1 MLFNSL
7 SFIVFLVIVLTLYYS
22 KIFNWTN
29 KKRMLLLASYVFYG
43 LWNPPLVVLL
53 WISTVVD
60 WTAGR
65 KLAVIENQR
74 KRKLWLLLSMFVNL
88 GFLAFFK
95 YGNFLLE
102 NFTLLVN
109 AIGWD
114 FKPLPMDIILP
125 MGISFYTFQ
134 TMSYTID
141 MYYKKTKPYTGIEPA
156 RTFLDFALY
165 VTFFPQLVAG
175 PIVRAKDLITQFYE
189 PKKATVK
196 QFLWGLFL
204 LTIGLFQKVVLAD
217 TLLSGTADDVFGAK
231 DILNSVDAW
240 MGTLAFSGQIFFDFA
255 GYSTCAIGIAL
266 MLGIILPDN
275 FKYPYAS
282 IGFSD
287 LWRRWHISL
296 SSWLR
301 DYLYI
306 PLGGNRHGITRMYV
320 ALVLT
325 MLLGGLWHG
334 AAWTFVV
341 WGALHGS
348 YLIIERLLK
357 NVVKIKINAWNGI
370 LLALLTYT
378 CVNITWVF
386 FRAREFGT
394 AKNLITSMFFMNEDG
409 EKILQYIDILKVSIV
424 ITLLFI
430 CHWIMRNTSMKEM
443 STKVNPWV
451 FGIFWAF
458 LFFAIIISQGSGEQF
473 IYFQF

>member
-7 SFIVFLVIVLTLYYS
+7 SFVVFLVVVLVLYYA
-22 KIFNWTN
+22 KLFNWTN

-43 LWNPPLVVLL
+43 LWNPPLVILL
-53 WISTVVD
+53 WISTMVD
-60 WTAGR
+60 WTAGNQ
-65 KLAVIENQR
+65 LAKEDNQR
-74 KRKLWLLLSMFVNL
+74 KRNLWLMLSLVVNL

-95 YGNFLLE
+95 YRDFLLD
-102 NFTLLVN
+102 NFTTVVN
-109 AIGWD
+109 TYGYGYQTQ
-114 FKPLPMDIILP
+114 PMDIILP

-141 MYYKKTKPYTGIEPA
+141 IYKRQIQPA

-189 PKKATVK
+189 EKRATAK

-204 LTIGLFQKVVLAD
+204 LTIGLFQKIVMAD
-217 TLLSGTADDVFGAK
+217 TLLADTSDTVFGSGK
-231 DILNSVDAW
+231 LLHGVDAW
-240 MGTLAFSGQIFFDFA
+240 IGTLAFSGQIFFDFA

-275 FKYPYAS
+275 FRYPYAS
-282 IGFSD
+282 LGFSD
-287 LWRRWHISL
+287 LWQRWHISL

-306 PLGGNRHGITRMYV
+306 PLGGNRHGITRMYA
-320 ALVLT
+320 ALMIT

-334 AAWTFVV
+334 AAWTFMV
-341 WGALHGS
+341 WGGLHGT
-348 YLIIERLLK
+348 YLILERLQRRYLPFE
-357 NVVKIKINAWNGI
+357 INKWNGI
-370 LLALLTYT
+370 FLAFITFS

-386 FRAREFGT
+386 FRARTFDT
-394 AKNLITSMFFMNEDG
+394 AWNMIKSMFYMQTEG
-409 EKILQYIDILKVSIV
+409 EKILETFTVLKVSVVIV
-424 ITLLFI
+424 LLFL
-430 CHWIMRNTSMKEM
+430 CHWVMRNTSLKDL
-443 STKVNPWV
+443 SLKTPAWV
-451 FGIFWAF
+451 LGVVWAVMLF
-458 LFFAIIISQGSGEQF
+458 LIVIAQGSGEQF

>member
-7 SFIVFLVIVLTLYYS
+7 SFVVFLVIVMALYYS
-22 KIFNWTN
+22 KLLTWTG
-29 KKRMLLLASYVFYG
+29 KKRMLLLASYIFYG
-43 LWNPPLVVLL
+43 MWNPPLVILL

-60 WTAGR
+60 WTAG
-65 KLAVIENQR
+65 KQLQVLHVNQR
-74 KRKLWLLLSMFVNL
+74 KRKLWLLLSMVVNL

-95 YGNFLLE
+95 YGDFLLE
-102 NFTLLVN
+102 NFVNLMN
-109 AIGWD
+109 AIGID
-114 FKPLPMDIILP
+114 FQARPMDIILP

-141 MYYKKTKPYTGIEPA
+141 MYYRKTERA

-175 PIVRAKDLITQFYE
+175 PIVRAKELLGQFYE
-189 PKKATVK
+189 PKRATAN

-204 LTIGLFQKVVLAD
+204 LTAGLFQKVVLAD
-217 TLLSGTADDVFGAK
+217 TLLSGSSDAVFDSGKVMSAL
-231 DILNSVDAW
+231 DSW
-240 MGTLAFSGQIFFDFA
+240 TGTLAFSGQIFFDFA

-266 MLGIILPDN
+266 MLGIVLPDN
-275 FKYPYAS
+275 FRYPYAA

-320 ALVLT
+320 ALMLT

-341 WGALHGS
+341 WGALHGI
-348 YLIIERLLK
+348 YLVVERMLRG
-357 NVVKIKINAWNGI
+357 VVHIKIGKYNGI

-386 FRAREFGT
+386 FRATDFDIAWTMIR
-394 AKNLITSMFFMNEDG
+394 SMFFMNPEG
-409 EKILQYIDILKVSIV
+409 ELILGYFDIVKVMVV
-424 ITLLFI
+424 IAATFL
-430 CHWIMRNTSMKEM
+430 CHWFMRNTSMKEQ
-443 STKVNPWV
+443 SERLKPVTL
-451 FGIFWAF
+451 GLIWAV
-458 LFFAIIISQGSGEQF
+458 LFFFICISQGTGEQF

>member
-7 SFIVFLVIVLTLYYS
+7 SFVVFLILVLALYYS
-22 KIFNWTN
+22 KLFNWTN

-43 LWNPPLVVLL
+43 LWNPPLVILL
-53 WISTVVD
+53 WISTIVD
-60 WTAGR
+60 WTAGN
-65 KLAVIENQR
+65 KLVTEQNQK
-74 KRKLWLLLSMFVNL
+74 KRKFWLLLSMFVNL

-102 NFTLLVN
+102 NFTLGMQALGIDYE
-109 AIGWD
+109 AQ
-114 FKPLPMDIILP
+114 PMDIILP

-141 MYYKKTKPYTGIEPA
+141 MYYKKIKPA

-189 PKKATVK
+189 EKKATTQ
-196 QFLWGLFL
+196 QFIWGTFL

-217 TLLSGTADDVFGAK
+217 TLLADVSDNVFGSK
-231 DILNSVDAW
+231 DILHSLDAW
-240 MGTLAFSGQIFFDFA
+240 TGTLAFSGQIFFDFA

-275 FKYPYAS
+275 FRYPYAA

-296 SSWLR
+296 STWLR

-306 PLGGNRHGITRMYV
+306 PLGGNRNGITRMYV
-320 ALVLT
+320 ALMLT

-334 AAWTFVV
+334 AAWTFVI
-341 WGALHGS
+341 WGALHGI
-348 YLIIERLLK
+348 YLVAERLLK
-357 NVVKIKINAWNGI
+357 HKIHIKINAWNGI
-370 LLALLTYT
+370 FLALLTYT
-378 CVNITWVF
+378 LVNFTWVF
-386 FRAREFGT
+386 FRAREFST
-394 AKNLITSMFFMNEDG
+394 AKNMISSMLFMNPEG
-409 EKILQYIDILKVSIV
+409 EKILHGFDIFKVLIL
-424 ITLLFI
+424 IGILFL
-430 CHWIMRNTSMKEM
+430 CHWIMRNTSMKEVSQKISPM
-443 STKVNPWV
+443 VLGAVWAIM
-451 FGIFWAF
+451 IF
-458 LFFAIIISQGSGEQF
+458 LIAIAQGSGEQF

>member
-7 SFIVFLVIVLTLYYS
+7 SFIVFLVLVLALYYS
-22 KIFNWTN
+22 PIFNWTS

-53 WISTVVD
+53 WISTMVD
-60 WTAGR
+60 WTAGQ
-65 KLAVIENQR
+65 KLAVEENER
-74 KRKLWLLLSMFVNL
+74 KRKGWLVLSMVVNL

-95 YGNFLLE
+95 YRDFLLD
-102 NFTLLVN
+102 NFTSVVN
-109 AIGWD
+109 TYGYGYQAQ
-114 FKPLPMDIILP
+114 PMDIILP

-141 MYYKKTKPYTGIEPA
+141 MYKRKIEPA

-175 PIVRAKDLITQFYE
+175 PIVRAKDLISQFYE
-189 PKKATVK
+189 EKKATAN
-196 QFLWGLFL
+196 QFIWGLFL
-204 LTIGLFQKVVLAD
+204 LTVGLFQKIVLAD
-217 TLLSGTADDVFGAK
+217 TLLSTTADDVFGSNK
-231 DILNSVDAW
+231 LLHGVDAW
-240 MGTLAFSGQIFFDFA
+240 VGTLAFSGQIFFDFA

-266 MLGIILPDN
+266 LLGIVLPDN
-275 FKYPYAS
+275 FRYPYAAL
-282 IGFSD
+282 GFSD
-287 LWRRWHISL
+287 LWKRWHISL

-306 PLGGNRHGITRMYV
+306 PLGGNQFGVARMYA
-320 ALVLT
+320 ALVIT

-341 WGALHGS
+341 WGGLHGL
-348 YLIIERLLK
+348 YLILERLQRRYLPFQ
-357 NVVKIKINAWNGI
+357 ITAANGI
-370 LLALLTYT
+370 FLAFLTFT

-394 AKNLITSMFFMNEDG
+394 AWNMITSMSFLTSDG
-409 EKILQYIDILKVSIV
+409 EKIIETFDMWKVLTV
-424 ITLLFI
+424 VTVMFL
-430 CHWIMRNTSMKEM
+430 CHWFMRNTSMKEV
-443 STKVNPWV
+443 SLKTSPWV
-451 FGIFWAF
+451 MGVIWGL
-458 LFFAIIISQGSGEQF
+458 LFFLIVIAQGSGEQF

>member
-7 SFIVFLVIVLTLYYS
+7 SFVVFLVIVLALYYA
-22 KIFNWTN
+22 KILNWNN

-43 LWNPPLVVLL
+43 LWNPPLIILL

-60 WTAGR
+60 WTAGKR
-65 KLAVIENQR
+65 LAIEENPQ
-74 KRKLWLLLSMFVNL
+74 KRKFWLLLSMFVNL

-95 YGNFLLE
+95 YGDFLLE
-102 NFTLLVN
+102 NFVSLLNTV
-109 AIGWD
+109 GVD
-114 FKPLPMDIILP
+114 FQAMPMDIILP

-141 MYYKKTKPYTGIEPA
+141 LYKRKIEPA

-189 PKKATVK
+189 EKRVTYN
-196 QFLWGLFL
+196 QFVWGIFL
-204 LTIGLFQKVVLAD
+204 LTIGVFQKVVLAD
-217 TLLSGTADDVFGAK
+217 TLLSETADDVFGSSK
-231 DILNSVDAW
+231 LLHGIDAW
-240 MGTLAFSGQIFFDFA
+240 IGTLAFSGQIFFDFA

-266 MLGIILPDN
+266 MLGITLPDN
-275 FKYPYAS
+275 FRYPYAS
-282 IGFSD
+282 LGFSD
-287 LWRRWHISL
+287 LWGRWHISL

-320 ALVLT
+320 ALMLT

-334 AAWTFVV
+334 AAWTFMI
-341 WGALHGS
+341 WGGLHGT
-348 YLIIERLLK
+348 YLILEKLQK
-357 NVVKIKINAWNGI
+357 QYVPFKITKWNGI
-370 LLALLTYT
+370 FLSFLTFS

-386 FRAREFGT
+386 FRAREFDT
-394 AKNLITSMFFMNEDG
+394 AWNMIKSMFYMQSNS
-409 EKILQYIDILKVSIV
+409 EKILDSFTIIKVCIV
-424 ITLLFI
+424 IGILFL
-430 CHWIMRNTSMKEM
+430 CHWIMRNTSMKEVAQKT
-443 STKVNPWV
+443 SPWV
-451 FGIFWAF
+451 LGVFWAI
-458 LFFAIIISQGSGEQF
+458 LFFLIVIAQGSGEQF

>member
-7 SFIVFLVIVLTLYYS
+7 SFVLFLTVVLSLYYS

-53 WISTVVD
+53 WISTMVD
-60 WTAGR
+60 WTAGN
-65 KLAVIENQR
+65 KLLVEENQQ

-95 YGNFLLE
+95 YGDFLLE
-102 NFTLLVN
+102 NFISLAN
-109 AIGWD
+109 AAG
-114 FKPLPMDIILP
+114 FEYQPFQMDIILP

-141 MYYKKTKPYTGIEPA
+141 MYYKKIKPA

-189 PKKATVK
+189 PKKATAK
-196 QFLWGLFL
+196 QFIWGLFL
-204 LTIGLFQKVVLAD
+204 LTLGLFQKVVLAD
-217 TLLSGTADDVFGAK
+217 TLLSGTADAVFKPGQV
-231 DILNSVDAW
+231 LYFWDAW
-240 MGTLAFSGQIFFDFA
+240 TGTLAFSGQIFFDFA

-282 IGFSD
+282 LGFSD
-287 LWRRWHISL
+287 LWDRWHISL

-306 PLGGNRHGITRMYV
+306 PLGGNRHGITRMYA
-320 ALVLT
+320 ALMIT

-334 AAWTFVV
+334 AAWTFMV
-341 WGALHGS
+341 WGGLHGT
-348 YLIIERLLK
+348 YLILEKLQKQYLPF
-357 NVVKIKINAWNGI
+357 KITAWNGMF
-370 LLALLTYT
+370 LAFTTFT

-386 FRAREFGT
+386 FRAREFDTAWNMIQSMLFLNPDGT
-394 AKNLITSMFFMNEDG
+394 KVLQTFDIIKVLTLIA
-409 EKILQYIDILKVSIV
+409 ILFV
-424 ITLLFI
+424 
-430 CHWIMRNTSMKEM
+430 CHWFMRNTSVKEV
-443 STKVNPWV
+443 SKKISPSILAVL
-451 FGIFWAF
+451 WAIM
-458 LFFAIIISQGSGEQF
+458 FFFIVIAQGSGEQF

>member
-7 SFIVFLVIVLTLYYS
+7 SFVVFLVVVLALYYS
-22 KIFNWTN
+22 KLLKWTH

-43 LWNPPLVVLL
+43 LWNPPLVILL

-60 WTAGR
+60 WTAGKR
-65 KLAVIENQR
+65 LAVEENTR
-74 KRKLWLLLSMFVNL
+74 KRKFWLLLSMSVNL

-95 YGNFLLE
+95 YGDFLLE
-102 NFTLLVN
+102 NFVSIVN
-109 AIGWD
+109 TVGVD
-114 FKPLPMDIILP
+114 FQARPMDIILP

-141 MYYKKTKPYTGIEPA
+141 MYKRKIEPA

-189 PKKATVK
+189 EKRATYS
-196 QFLWGLFL
+196 QFVWGIFL
-204 LTIGLFQKVVLAD
+204 LTIGIFQKVVLAD
-217 TLLSGTADDVFGAK
+217 TLLSGTADTVFGSSK
-231 DILNSVDAW
+231 VLNGIDAW
-240 MGTLAFSGQIFFDFA
+240 TGTLAFSGQIFFDFA

-275 FKYPYAS
+275 FRYPYAS
-282 IGFSD
+282 LGFSD
-287 LWRRWHISL
+287 LWGRWHISL

-320 ALVLT
+320 ALMIT

-334 AAWTFVV
+334 AAWTFMV
-341 WGALHGS
+341 WGGLHAS
-348 YLIIERLLK
+348 YLILEKLQRQY
-357 NVVKIKINAWNGI
+357 VPFKITKWNGI
-370 LLALLTYT
+370 FLAFITFS

-386 FRAREFGT
+386 FRARTFDT
-394 AKNLITSMFFMNEDG
+394 AWNMIKSMFYMQDGG
-409 EKILQYIDILKVSIV
+409 EKILDSFSIIKVCAV
-424 ITLLFI
+424 VGLLFL
-430 CHWIMRNTSMKEM
+430 CHWMMRNTSMREVSKKT
-443 STKVNPWV
+443 SPLVLGV
-451 FGIFWAF
+451 VWAI
-458 LFFAIIISQGSGEQF
+458 LFFLIVIAQGSGEQF

>member
-7 SFIVFLVIVLTLYYS
+7 SFVVFLALVLVLYYA
-22 KIFNWTN
+22 KLFNWTN
-29 KKRMLLLASYVFYG
+29 KKRMLLIASYVFYG
-43 LWNPPLVVLL
+43 LWNPPLVILL
-53 WISTVVD
+53 WISTVID
-60 WTAGR
+60 WTAG
-65 KLAVIENQR
+65 KQLAILEDKR

-95 YGNFLLE
+95 YGDFLLE
-102 NFTLLVN
+102 NFTGLMNL
-109 AIGWD
+109 IGI
-114 FKPLPMDIILP
+114 KYEARPMDIILP

-141 MYYKKTKPYTGIEPA
+141 MYYKRIEPA

-175 PIVRAKDLITQFYE
+175 PIVRAKELITQFYNE
-189 PKKATVK
+189 KRATVNE
-196 QFLWGLFL
+196 FIWGLFL

-217 TLLSGTADDVFGAK
+217 TLLSGTADMVFGSK
-231 DILNSVDAW
+231 DILNSLDAW
-240 MGTLAFSGQIFFDFA
+240 TGTLAFSGQIFFDFA

-266 MLGIILPDN
+266 TLGIRLPDN
-275 FKYPYAS
+275 FHYPYAA

-320 ALVLT
+320 ALMLT

-341 WGALHGS
+341 WGALHGI
-348 YLIIERLLK
+348 YLVIERILRSK
-357 NVVKIKINAWNGI
+357 VKIRIKPWNGI

-386 FRAREFGT
+386 FRAREFST
-394 AKNLITSMFFMNEDG
+394 AKNLIWSMFFLNEEG
-409 EKILQYIDILKVSIV
+409 EKILYLFDIVKVLIV
-424 ITLLFI
+424 ITALFI
-430 CHWIMRNTSMKEM
+430 CHWLMRSNSMKEVAQR
-443 STKVNPWV
+443 TNQWV
-451 FGIFWAF
+451 LGVFWAI
-458 LFFAIIISQGSGEQF
+458 LFFLVVISQGSGEQF